1 MSSDALVLLATRIGA
16 NALPVFLCLLAVL
29 LLLVAAGAYT
39 LRALRARVE
48 PAVQRRLRPAG
59 AVLLYGAAGFALVVG
74 AALLFAEIAEHLGP
88 GGAMARAD
96 AALAESIRAHVN
108 LTVLRAFAVVTHFG
122 DVLTLSLLGVVVA
135 LLLWQRRQRALAL
148 GWVLAVGGNALL
160 NPLLKRVFE
169 RVRPVHAHGLVSE
182 LGWSFPSGHT
192 SSATVAYGMLA
203 YLAIRTLPPR
213 WHLPA
218 ALAAV
223 ALAFT
228 VGCSRIFLQV
238 HFASDV
244 AAGFASGTAW
254 LTVCIAS
261 VELGRR
267 YRHHRRSRQPR
278 HRAGASR

>member
-1 MSSDALVLLATRIGA
+1 MSSEALAVLATRIGA
-16 NALPVFLCLLAVL
+16 NAVPVFLCLLAVL
-29 LLLVAAGAYT
+29 LMLVAAIAWG
-39 LRALRARVE
+39 LRALRERLK

-59 AVLLYGAAGFALVVG
+59 AVLLYGAAGFALVLG

-96 AALAESIRAHVN
+96 AALAESIRVHVN
-108 LTVLRAFAVVTHFG
+108 PVILRAFAVVTHFG
-122 DVLTLSLLGVVVA
+122 DVLSMSLLGVVVA
-135 LLLWQRRQRALAL
+135 LLLWQRRQPALAL

-169 RVRPVHAHGLVSE
+169 RVRPVHEHGLVSE

-192 SSATVAYGMLA
+192 SSSTVAYGMLA
-203 YLAIRTLPPR
+203 YIAIRTLPPR

-218 ALAAV
+218 VLTAA
-223 ALAFT
+223 ALAFS

-254 LTVCIAS
+254 LTVCIVS
-261 VELGRR
+261 VELGRH
-267 YRHHRRSRQPR
+267 YRRP
-278 HRAGASR
+278 AGA